1 MSVSIIDV
9 VLMTPG
15 PRGRTGLPTIIW
27 GAPGTSKT
35 SHIEQAVRRHGLN
48 METVIL
54 SLREPAD
61 VSGLPNVTPDGVVL
75 EPPGWAKRLAAP
87 IEQEKGKP
95 LEPRGVLF
103 LDELSCFVAG
113 TLVHVSDKGTIK
125 DVPIE
130 TVVPGDT
137 VITRDY
143 AFQQVTATMRRLRKE
158 TRKIYI
164 SGSNTPIECTPEHLF
179 MVVDTGWIH
188 AKTLCVGDRLLYGTD
203 PAEIL
208 KIELCRYDNPITV
221 YDLTVD
227 KTECF
232 YAGGVLVHNCAAPSV
247 QAAALRV
254 VAEGV
259 VGDYAL
265 PPGVRILAAAN
276 PEDQAAGGWGLA
288 APMANRMIHVDWVP
302 PSPDEWAA
310 WIVGSAD
317 GKASDDAVPVFD
329 MDVWDQVW
337 AQVRAGFA
345 AFIRRRG
352 AETLL
357 ALPDNESA
365 RGRAWPS
372 HRSWELA
379 ARAVAGCRTLGAGED
394 VVLKCLYGAVGTGA
408 GKEIWAYL
416 KEMDLPDP
424 EQMLSGDV
432 EIPTKRPDITYAALA
447 SVCAVAQ
454 LPHKQ
459 KNERVVQALECGS
472 RVAAKHKDVA
482 AACVKPLASATIL
495 QPLWTNPK
503 LGDRV
508 TKVFSGP
515 LKDVVQVLRAK

>member
-1 MSVSIIDV
+1 MIVLSVE
-9 VLMTPG
+9 
-15 PRGRTGLPTIIW
+15 TI
-27 GAPGTSKT
+27 T
-35 SHIEQAVRRHGLN
+35 
-48 METVIL
+48 
-54 SLREPAD
+54 
-61 VSGLPNVTPDGVVL
+61 
-75 EPPGWAKRLAAP
+75 
-87 IEQEKGKP
+87 
-95 LEPRGVLF
+95 
-103 LDELSCFVAG
+103 
-113 TLVHVSDKGTIK
+113 
-125 DVPIE
+125 
-130 TVVPGDT
+130 
-137 VITRDY
+137 
-143 AFQQVTATMRRLRKE
+143 
-158 TRKIYI
+158 
-164 SGSNTPIECTPEHLF
+164 
-179 MVVDTGWIH
+179 
-188 AKTLCVGDRLLYGTD
+188 
-203 PAEIL
+203 PAE
-208 KIELCRYDNPITV
+208 PVVV
-221 YDLTVD
+221 YDLTVED
-227 KTECF
+227 THCF

-288 APMANRMIHVDWVP
+288 APMANRLIHVDWVP

-482 AACVKPLASATIL
+482 AACVKPLAAANIL